1 LVGRFVD
8 VEITEARAHSL
19 RGRILAAEVAHA

>member
-8 VEITEARAHSL
+8 VEITEARSRSL